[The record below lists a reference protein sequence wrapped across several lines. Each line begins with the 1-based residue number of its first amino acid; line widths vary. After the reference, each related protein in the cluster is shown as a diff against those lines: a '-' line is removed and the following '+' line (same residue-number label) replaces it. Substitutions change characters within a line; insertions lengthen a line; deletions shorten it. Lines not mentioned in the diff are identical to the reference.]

1 MLAER
6 TLQNYIGRRLKEDL
20 GWEVVEWGKGVKG
33 ERESL
38 EEVFLKERLF
48 KAIERINGVTLS
60 EDERRDLLSIL
71 SLLPNSVEGIKNF
84 LDFVKNGI
92 PFKIKRNGEE
102 IPKQIYLFDFENP
115 ENNDFLAVKEFEVE
129 EEDRRRRLDLCLF
142 VNGIPL
148 VVIETKNP
156 FLEEEK
162 ETTWYDAYKQ
172 ILEYEEAVPSIFKY
186 IQFCIVSDGYET
198 KYFPNYYAKS
208 YDDLLEK
215 DKGIWKSYYPFRE
228 EEVKPLKIF
237 PYLDS
242 TIFGML
248 SKRNLLDLVE
258 NFIFIKR
265 YRDVYKKVMAWYMQF
280 EATNLI
286 VKRVLEEKEK
296 KLGLIWHWQGSGKTM
311 TMAFSSW
318 KLLRDPRLRIPTIFI
333 VVDRRDLQTQIVDE
347 EFRPLGIEIEK
358 IESIRELVNVLRW
371 GGKEREGKRGIFAC
385 LIQKFQPEK
394 LKKLH
399 EEGEINLERE
409 NIVIFTDESHRS
421 QYGILANVM
430 RGIFKNATIF
440 GFTGTPLTKPERN
453 TFQKFSPKGELYL
466 HRYGMAN
473 SIKDGF
479 TIEIRYEARLPDL
492 HLKEEEI
499 EELSEYEEE
508 VVEELTP
515 EERRLWRRKVKPRLA
530 LLKSHERVERI
541 CNDIAE
547 YFKEKI
553 EKTGLKAMIA
563 TVDRE
568 SCVLFKKELDKHFD
582 PKYSEIVMTYQAREK
597 SDIVE
602 SYKRELIKRFGHSDF
617 DRINR
622 DIRDWFKE
630 GDYPKILIV
639 SDMLLTGFDAKRL
652 FTLFLYKPLKEHRLL
667 QAIARTNRP
676 YEDRK
681 EYGLIVD
688 YIGVARNLERAL
700 QHFEKDFIDEALLII
715 RDVTASEK
723 EFERC
728 VNELREM
735 LEGAEIKELEDV
747 DKAVEILVL
756 NGREKEFTEKA
767 RRLRTLYEL
776 LSPSEAT
783 FKHIEFYK
791 LVICISIALNR
802 YRRMGMRLAEIE
814 RMARKTYELIQKTI
828 GIEKVEKI
836 GEANIVKEISKL
848 EAEGRPRNALRVL
861 GEIRS
866 ITEGFRSNF
875 YVSIREEIER
885 IVDEMRE
892 ERKIT
897 KNIIERIKSIKGRLE
912 AREEER
918 EKFKEIFPILTVM
931 RDYSPDIG
939 RAQEASRNIMQELKN
954 RELLCKEG
962 FLKKR
967 LRKEVKRIVR
977 ENIIKSLGLMKELD
991 DVVEKI
997 FINLEE
1003 EYG

>member
-48 KAIERINGVTLS
+48 KAIERINNITLS
-60 EDERRDLLSIL
+60 EDERRNILSIL

-92 PFKIKRNGEE
+92 PFKIKRDGEE
-102 IPKQIYLFDFENP
+102 IPKQIYLFDFERP

-129 EEDRRRRLDLCLF
+129 EEDRRRRFDLCLF

-148 VVIETKNP
+148 VAMETKNP
-156 FLEEEK
+156 FLEEE
-162 ETTWYDAYKQ
+162 EGTTWYDAYKQ
-172 ILEYEEAVPSIFKY
+172 ILEYEEAIPSIFKY

-198 KYFPNYYAKS
+198 KYFPNHYAKS
-208 YDDLLEK
+208 YDDLLER
-215 DKGIWKSYYPFRE
+215 DKGVWKSYYPFRE

-248 SKRNLLDLVE
+248 SRRNLLDLVE

-296 KLGLIWHWQGSGKTM
+296 RLGLIWHWQGSGKTL

-318 KLLRDPRLRIPTIFI
+318 KLLRDPRLKVPTIFI

-358 IESIRELVNVLRW
+358 IESIGELVNVLKW

-385 LIQKFQPEK
+385 LIQKFQPGK
-394 LKKLH
+394 LKRLH

-430 RGIFKNATIF
+430 RRIFRNATIF

-466 HRYGMAN
+466 HRYSMVD

-479 TIEIRYEARLPDL
+479 TIEIRYEARLPEL
-492 HLKEEEI
+492 HLREEEI

-530 LLKSHERVERI
+530 LLKSHERIEKI
-541 CNDIAE
+541 CKDIAE
-547 YFKEKI
+547 YFKTKI

-568 SCVLFKKELDKHFD
+568 SCILFKREMDKHLD
-582 PKYSEIVMTYQAREK
+582 PRYSEIVMNYQAK
-597 SDIVE
+597 SSMVE
-602 SYKRELIKRFGHSDF
+602 SYKKELIKRFGHSDF

-802 YRRMGMRLAEIE
+802 YRRIGMRLAEIE
-814 RMARKTYELIQKTI
+814 RMARKTYELIQKTV

-836 GEANIVKEISKL
+836 GEANIVEEISKL

-866 ITEGFRSNF
+866 ITEGFRSDF

-931 RDYSPDIG
+931 RDYLPDIG
-939 RAQEASRNIMQELKN
+939 RAQEVSRNIMQELKN

-962 FLKKR
+962 FLKKK